1 MVWIAARTG
10 RVCFVVIEKRTP
22 ARMQAA
28 TTAWLSN
35 AESILA
41 SSTPV
46 TPAAR
51 AVLMASAT
59 KLAAPLAEPAEP
71 RRIRVPAMTGP
82 AIGVEIV
89 ASSGCNPRT
98 RV

>member
-1 MVWIAARTG
+1 
-10 RVCFVVIEKRTP
+10 VVIEKWTP
-22 ARMQAA
+22 ARIQVL

-35 AESILA
+35 AESIRA

-51 AVLMASAT
+51 AVLIASAT
-59 KLAAPLAEPAEP
+59 KLAAPLAEPALS
-71 RRIRVPAMTGP
+71 RRSRVPAITGA
-82 AIGVEIV
+82 AIGVDSV
-89 ASSGCNPRT
+89 ASRGCNPRT